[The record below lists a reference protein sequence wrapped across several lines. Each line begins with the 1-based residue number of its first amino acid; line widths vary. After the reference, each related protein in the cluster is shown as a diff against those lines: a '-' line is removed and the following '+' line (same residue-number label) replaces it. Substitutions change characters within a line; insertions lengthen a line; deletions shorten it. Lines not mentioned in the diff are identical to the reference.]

1 MQDVRYIFLVFLF
14 TLLVLGGCSRRDVLD
29 DYPVSGV
36 EISLDWDSVTDKLPE
51 GVRVI
56 FYPKDA
62 GGRKVDTYLSIRGGK
77 VKVPPGRYSVV
88 VYNYDTET
96 VQIRN
101 EGAYETIEAFTG
113 HCNGIGIAGTEKLI
127 WGPDP
132 LYVVNVD
139 ELQIKK
145 SDETLLLNWKPKLVV
160 KTYTFKVKAE
170 GLNYVSAIV
179 GVVEGMAGCYCLGK
193 CHKMTGEAPIYFEG
207 VVRDRMVV
215 GSFTAFGIPE
225 NIGTRAGEGMV
236 KLTLAFVKTDQSVQK
251 VEVDITS
258 VVTGS
263 GGNEGGGEDGKPST
277 EIELPIEEEIKVEK
291 PDNPSGGGD
300 GGMDGGVDD
309 WGDEDEVILPT
320 N

>member
-1 MQDVRYIFLVFLF
+1 MQGVRSIFLMFL
-14 TLLVLGGCSRRDVLD
+14 LLALGGCSRRDVLD

-36 EISLDWDSVTDKLPE
+36 EISLDWDGVTDKLPE
-51 GVRVI
+51 GVKVV

-62 GGRKVDTYLSIRGGK
+62 RGRKVDTYLSIRGGK

-96 VQIRN
+96 AQIRN
-101 EGAYETIEAFTG
+101 EGTYETIEAFTG

-145 SDETLLLNWKPKLVV
+145 SDEILLLNWKPKLVV
-160 KTYTFKVKAE
+160 KTYTFKVKTE

-179 GVVEGMAGCYCLGK
+179 GSVDGMAGCYCLGK
-193 CHKMTGEAPIYFEG
+193 CHKMVGEAPIYFEG
-207 VVRDRMVV
+207 IVRDKMVV
-215 GSFTAFGIPE
+215 GSFTAFGMPE
-225 NIGTRAGEGMV
+225 NTATRAGEGLV
-236 KLTLAFVKTDQSVQK
+236 KLTFIFVKTDKSVQK
-251 VEVDITS
+251 VEMDITEVITNS
-258 VVTGS
+258 
-263 GGNEGGGEDGKPST
+263 EDGGGEVGEEPPN
-277 EIELPIEEEIKVEK
+277 EIEIPLEDEIKVEK

-300 GGMDGGVDD
+300 GDIGGNVDG
-309 WGDEDEVILPT
+309 WGDEDEVILPA